1 MTSSTSA
8 VGTESIQ
15 SDLMNNTP
23 ESSHPNT
30 FAEQLES
37 FDFRGDAID
46 TALRK
51 LLAKVHLPK
60 ESQQIDRAM
69 EDFGKRYQT
78 CNPGL
83 TDNPDG
89 IYAVAFSLLML
100 HTDAHN
106 KNVRQKMNKETF
118 IIRTRLLDGGENLP
132 AEILDV
138 LYDNIVSTEFV
149 FTDAE
154 PELYTASKSTS
165 WFSKLS
171 KSESSTSL
179 SASLVADLYPKLDL
193 VMPAENTFSFKRTL
207 KPINIMDIHLS
218 LMRALPLC
226 LGGVRTRSNPGSGTS
241 TYTVR
246 VTKAGILDRKND
258 LNQHG
263 KKASARSWRPV
274 GVMLCGSQLLFF
286 AEISSFQSWMDSV
299 EDEQRSTVYSGGGG
313 NGNGTDGD
321 SGGDEQQLM
330 TSTRPRNTSLPV
342 PLVNQPRPPFTPP
355 SPSTSIP
362 LIQHPPPSL
371 YSSTSL
377 VSTSTLHPQQQQP
390 PFSPTGQS
398 MLQPY
403 QIYSLAEAVCVYDES
418 YVKYPH
424 VFRLI
429 TGDGQQFL
437 LRAEDDADL
446 EDWML
451 KINYAAAIKTTG
463 TRLRQWR
470 YPSDQRPV
478 DRREQRKLVERAKR
492 EEKAALAISNL
503 SDDIVNHVK
512 ALDQDLQLRRN
523 LMVLIPLQKSTKD
536 RILALAELVGKR
548 IREKRIELQR
558 LECYRSF
565 IEKELSWCSSEVVH
579 RKMSAP
585 HVHTH
590 YLAQRSS
597 TVPILVKDSPSQ
609 RQQENEHKQ
618 EMLSVHQI
626 DDNRNSIGGPGFV
639 PKRTSSLLKLSAL
652 ATSEIDISNRSESP
666 VQILAR
672 SDDDDDDD
680 DYNNKNSNGNSNDS
694 CRRINGHYLQSD
706 DTLEFG
712 HDNTRTDSTDAL
724 LLPPSDESVAWTS
737 DGKAKQRVTE
747 LDRLMRRRSRS
758 HPIMP
763 NSRLIGQ
770 AMAGGKPRPLLDV
783 PLVNTRLANRERS
796 SSEVSSV
803 QDDDDVSVIV
813 INNNDTEESPTD
825 EQLWSTPA

>member
-1 MTSSTSA
+1 
-8 VGTESIQ
+8 
-15 SDLMNNTP
+15 
-23 ESSHPNT
+23 
-30 FAEQLES
+30 
-37 FDFRGDAID
+37 
-46 TALRK
+46 
-51 LLAKVHLPK
+51 
-60 ESQQIDRAM
+60 
-69 EDFGKRYQT
+69 
-78 CNPGL
+78 
-83 TDNPDG
+83 
-89 IYAVAFSLLML
+89 
-100 HTDAHN
+100 
-106 KNVRQKMNKETF
+106 MNKETF

-579 RKMSAP
+579 RK
-585 HVHTH
+585 
-590 YLAQRSS
+590 
-597 TVPILVKDSPSQ
+597 IQ

-639 PKRTSSLLKLSAL
+639 PKRTSSLL
-652 ATSEIDISNRSESP
+652 N
-666 VQILAR
+666 
-672 SDDDDDDD
+672 
-680 DYNNKNSNGNSNDS
+680 NGNSNDS

-724 LLPPSDESVAWTS
+724 LLPPSDESVAWAS